1 MDLSD
6 PVLDRLRQVAAIPD
20 LGQTRYV
27 LEKEMGRG
35 AMGIVYAA
43 HDRDLDRPVALKV
56 LDSTFAAEAQLI
68 ARLEHPAVVP
78 IYETGVLPDGR
89 CFYAMKLI
97 AGTRLDK
104 YAAGPASLTERLRVL
119 RRVAEVL
126 AFAHS
131 GGVIHRD
138 LKPQNIMVGEFGQV
152 YVMDWGM
159 AAIQG
164 TADFRA
170 PESSLDWRSD
180 IYSLGV
186 LMRFVLPESS
196 SPALHAIIMKA
207 ISTDPVNRYP
217 DATSFLMDLDRFEEG
232 RAVEAWSEPFWHELQ
247 RFASRNAVLLWL
259 LAAYAGVKFL
269 LFLLR
274 TL

>member
-104 YAAGPASLTERLRVL
+104 YAAGSPSLAERLRVL

-126 AFAHS
+126 AFAHDDDVDVGRS
-131 GGVIHRD
+131 VGLRRQGVGVAGSAAKHIRVRRLDPDDVGIGPVVVQPLPGAAPALGDVGVVGALAMHLEGSIGAVSED
-138 LKPQNIMVGEFGQV
+138 LRAARSEVGESGDELFGGRGGRLV
-152 YVMDWGM
+152 EMDRGH
-159 AAIQG
+159 
-164 TADFRA
+164 
-170 PESSLDWRSD
+170 
-180 IYSLGV
+180 Y
-186 LMRFVLPESS
+186 
-196 SPALHAIIMKA
+196 
-207 ISTDPVNRYP
+207 
-217 DATSFLMDLDRFEEG
+217 
-232 RAVEAWSEPFWHELQ
+232 
-247 RFASRNAVLLWL
+247 VLL
-259 LAAYAGVKFL
+259 ARVS
-269 LFLLR
+269 
-274 TL
+274 

>member
-6 PVLDRLRQVAAIPD
+6 PVLDRLRQVATIPD

-27 LEKEMGRG
+27 LEKEIGRG

-126 AFAHS
+126 AFAHRCE
-131 GGVIHRD
+131 VIHRD

-152 YVMDWGM
+152 YVMDWGI
-159 AAIQG
+159 AAVQG

-170 PESSLDWRSD
+170 PEPSLDWRSD

-186 LMRFVLPESS
+186 LMGFLLSESS
-196 SPALHAIIMKA
+196 SPALRAIVTKA
-207 ISTDPVNRYP
+207 ISTDPAARYP
-217 DATSFLMDLDRFEEG
+217 DAAAFLKDIDHFEEG
-232 RAVEAWSEPFWHELQ
+232 RAVEAWSEPLWYGLQ
-247 RFASRNAVLLWL
+247 RFGSRNAILLWL

-269 LFLLR
+269 LFFLR